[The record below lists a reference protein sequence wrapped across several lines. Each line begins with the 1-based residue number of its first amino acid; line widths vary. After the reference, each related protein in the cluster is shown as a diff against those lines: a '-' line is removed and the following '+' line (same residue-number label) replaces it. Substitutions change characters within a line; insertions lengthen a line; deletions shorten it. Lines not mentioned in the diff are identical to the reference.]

1 MDKHNKSLEIDLR
14 NLVTNGSVKRQYQSV
29 NKKTLKIEQN
39 QVQDPRLIK
48 KEEEEEKIWA
58 SPEEEEI
65 DWTSPM
71 LQSQLYPEE
80 EKVEEKNQDS
90 SPQPKEDSIFK
101 KRRTKYTATRIKYS
115 PTRIKSRN
123 FLSNVSYTG
132 INKGDFYNKNF
143 ILDVF
148 ILLVKNLNP
157 FSL

>member
-1 MDKHNKSLEIDLR
+1 MEVLR
-14 NLVTNGSVKRQYQSV
+14 DNINQLI
-29 NKKTLKIEQN
+29 KKTLKIEQN

-90 SPQPKEDSIFK
+90 SPQPKEDSIF
-101 KRRTKYTATRIKYS
+101 
-115 PTRIKSRN
+115 
-123 FLSNVSYTG
+123 
-132 INKGDFYNKNF
+132 
-143 ILDVF
+143 
-148 ILLVKNLNP
+148 
-157 FSL
+157 